1 MSEQMPCANTW
12 AERIHNAA
20 DDAWQSVDREVTERL
35 QERVAKNYDLL
46 EPYLENDT
54 ADIVRQAFTM
64 TDYSHT
70 SDQYQDNYNALERT
84 KTRAIESY
92 VRDNFDAEMN
102 LYLEELAEEE

>member
-1 MSEQMPCANTW
+1 MSALMPDGNTA
-12 AERIHNAA
+12 AERIHNTA

-35 QERVAKNYDLL
+35 QERVAKDYDLL

-54 ADIVRQAFTM
+54 ADIVRQAFCM

-70 SDQYQDNYNALERT
+70 SEQYQDNYNALERT

-92 VRDNFDAEMN
+92 VRDNFDAELAAYM
-102 LYLEELAEEE
+102 EELAEEE